1 MMYCSHMSNLNLKFC
16 PVNWL
21 LSVKGMAVFPG
32 ASVDVLPGFHGI
44 QFGYQGGVRACRP
57 GDPRRPRR
65 QPAGGWPRDFRPYFL
80 PESKLVSQ
88 LERPQQL
95 IMA

>member
-1 MMYCSHMSNLNLKFC
+1 MMYCSHVSNLNLKFR

-21 LSVKGMAVFPG
+21 LSVKGMAVFLG
-32 ASVDVLPGFHGI
+32 ASIGVLPGFRRM
-44 QFGYQGGVRACRP
+44 QFGHRGGVRACRP
-57 GDPRRPRR
+57 GAPRRPRR
-65 QPAGGWPRDFRPYFL
+65 QPAGGWPKDFRPYFL